1 MGEGTSS
8 SLLETERGMTHGWG
22 PEGQPWSQRLDQEGR
37 LVLQLH
43 THTHTHTHAHTHVQK
58 GTQTH
63 RHTSAFTHTRRYT
76 FTHMYTCHHTYTQT
90 HTRPDHLTS
99 TETWV
104 SQTRLVLCTLFL
116 HPSGS
121 CLPQDTLPPHFS
133 HEHQPI
139 FRHHNIQIWGTYVN
153 SKTISCLSEIHI

>member
-1 MGEGTSS
+1 
-8 SLLETERGMTHGWG
+8 MTHGCG

-43 THTHTHTHAHTHVQK
+43 THTHTHTQRHTHVQK

-76 FTHMYTCHHTYTQT
+76 VTHMYTCHHT
-90 HTRPDHLTS
+90 HTRPDNQTS
-99 TETWV
+99 PETWA
-104 SQTRLVLCTLFL
+104 SQTRLVLCTHFL
-116 HPSGS
+116 NPSGS

-139 FRHHNIQIWGTYVN
+139 FRHHNIQIWGKYIN